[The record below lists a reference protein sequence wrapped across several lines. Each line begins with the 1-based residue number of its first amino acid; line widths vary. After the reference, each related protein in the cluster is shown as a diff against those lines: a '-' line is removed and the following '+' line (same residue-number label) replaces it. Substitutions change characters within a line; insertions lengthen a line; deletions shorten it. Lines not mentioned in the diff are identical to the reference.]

1 MNDPIS
7 DMLTRIRNANR
18 ALLPGVDMP
27 HSKIKESIAGILK
40 REGYINDFAVE
51 GKLPRTIKL
60 TLKYQG
66 KKSVIEGMRRVS
78 TPGLRRYVRSTDIP
92 RVRGGLGVAVLS
104 TSEGLMTGNQA
115 RKKNIGGELLCYV
128 W

>member
-18 ALLPGVDMP
+18 ALLPNVEVP
-27 HSKIKESIAGILK
+27 HSKMKESIAGIFK
-40 REGYINDFAVE
+40 KEGYIADFAVE
-51 GKLPRTIKL
+51 GKLPKALKL
-60 TLKYQG
+60 KLKYQG
-66 KKSVIEGMRRVS
+66 KKSVIEGLKRIS
-78 TPGLRRYVRSTDIP
+78 TPGLRRYVGAAEIP
-92 RVRGGLGVAVLS
+92 RVRGGLGVAVVS
-104 TSEGLMTGNQA
+104 TSEGLMSDMQA